1 MATEINIQES
11 VYLKHGES
19 EENRLTSESF
29 EEKVTKLLGNKVK
42 QLETSSQVAETVN
55 TPLETGKPTAE
66 SGTFFQALSVPM
78 VIADEH
84 SKIPESC
91 NAAKQ
96 TEPEE
101 ETTKFEEKAI
111 GNEVCEED
119 APEKVE
125 SEVGSKLFDSMAPI
139 KKEALEKNQG
149 DSDGVTSSEDAACE
163 DIKETTEHDVTT
175 VADLIKEQ
183 DRYFVKEEPGD
194 KSIDAQ
200 EAIEQCEIGS
210 KGIEEQKSKENID
223 KIEQDEEIRPVKV
236 ENGNS
241 SVELNEAIPTL
252 NKDED
257 EEKEQEVNVLEKD
270 QDKDDITST
279 KEVTFE
285 GGLQE
290 KNDHNEDNEHEF
302 VKAKASIEDDT
313 DVYVSTQTI
322 PVQESIKNEEPDDE
336 KAIEKEVCEEN
347 DPEKAELGGIE
358 ISDSVVPSQ
367 KEPVNV
373 IEKDQGDSDGVTSSQ
388 EAPCVD
394 VEEST
399 TVQHV
404 TTVID
409 FKEQDL
415 NEKPREFIEEETED
429 KSLDAQEAS
438 EEFVKGT
445 KEDVEQNP
453 EERVKKTEKE
463 EETEEIE
470 PGVEIE
476 EKKEQNE
483 LLPAITTDVC
493 IPTQTKSQVEETE
506 QEEEDAQNDNG
517 LKEKSDN
524 PSIKEVCEETGSEN
538 AEYEEIAT
546 VNKGENGDE
555 EEEQEVNVLEK
566 DEGENDVTTAQD
578 VAFEK
583 DLPEKNHHNEYNE
596 SEVVTA
602 EESKEKDTEVI
613 GSSEKTEPSDVCIST
628 LTEPKEETTEKNEE
642 EAVESDGGQ
651 TNSGTSMVKEI
662 HEENVSEKT
671 EAEEGLNLSDSFS
684 TALNENET
692 VREDEDQEKE
702 QEICVSEEGQGGRD
716 EVTSSENASNKDIKE
731 ATIGQHDT
739 TVASF
744 ETGQGLSAT
753 HREIIIEAEK
763 SNDAQEETEQYDD
776 GANGE
781 REQKLEESVDETANS
796 CSKNEQEEYTEEI
809 KPSVETIEEKDV
821 CISTQIESQ
830 EEATKNEENAI
841 ESDGDKVKT
850 TEYEVKATESEE
862 NNDEETIKNDDGQ
875 TEKPERPLTEVVCE
889 ATSTEMAESEEGV
902 KHFDSFSTT
911 LNENETLSREEK
923 LEKEDEIKTS
933 EEVQSGDDVTIS
945 QNASN
950 DDKKEDEIKT
960 TIGQHDTTEAN
971 VDEGQGVNTMPKE
984 IFIEAEDKTIDAEEM
999 SLELGQP
1006 NEQNVEETHP
1016 CEAINENPE
1025 DEINKEDKDLSHEI
1039 VEDTNDNNT
1048 KEEKC
1053 TIEQEPVEKHS
1064 GQDEVSKEKVN
1075 DLNGTTEV
1083 EPRED
1088 ITPSA
1093 SLEDTSNSEK
1103 KKAES
1108 EILPIEDH
1116 ETVSKVQ
1123 IPELVPK
1130 SEESVLKEECFIS
1143 ETETHLD
1150 EEKEIVTKEISSD
1163 EKTEVEGDGDD
1174 VTSSQIASS
1183 EDTQEITAGQHV
1195 KTVAYVEDGQGVS
1208 STPKEILIEEVE
1220 DKYIDAEEIS
1230 RIPNEQNVD
1239 ETRPCPSE
1247 TTSENPEDENKKVD
1261 KDLSHES
1268 VEDTNDDTTEGE
1280 NPTLEQEPVEEHNDR
1295 DEVPKEKVTDLN
1307 ETIEAE
1313 PQEDITPCASLET
1326 STEYTSNSEKEKERT
1341 NLPIEDLET
1350 VSEVQIPELVPK
1362 SEDSVLKEE
1371 SFISETEKHL
1381 DEEKEIVSKE
1391 ISSDEKTEVQ
1401 GGEDDVTS
1409 SQNASGEDIQETT
1422 TEQHVTTVEYV
1433 EDGQGVSAMPKEIL
1447 IEEAEDKSID
1457 ATEISLEL
1465 GQPNEQNA
1473 KETHPY
1479 LSEIISENP
1488 EDEIKKED
1496 KDLSHESVKDTN
1508 DDTIK
1513 EEKRTLEQEPV
1524 EEHSGQDD
1532 VSKENVTDLSETTE
1546 VEPQEDII
1554 PSTSLETSTEDT
1566 SNSEKEKAES
1576 ENFPIEDLETV
1587 SEIQIPELVPK
1598 SEESVLKEECLISE
1612 TEKHLEEEKEIVLKD
1627 IPSDEKTEQKT
1638 EIKQETVKEVCEET
1652 SSEKPKLEEGLELS
1666 DSSNMK
1672 INEKEITILKDD
1684 DEEKDHEVNMSAESQ
1699 GEDNITSSH
1708 NEVSEEKEELKE
1720 KNYYNEGNAGDGVDE
1735 DAEEIKSSV
1744 ETKEY
1749 IEHVIATNVCSSKQ
1763 NKTDEETMENEEKNG
1778 EKAIEYDEN
1787 ETLSGEENLIKK
1799 KQDVEET
1806 KMGEHATTVTYIEE
1820 GQSLATVTK
1829 DVHDKEEGDKA
1840 FVVQEESEQYD
1851 DGANDKEQQPEEHT
1865 DLTSSQNASNEDIKD
1880 TTIDQHDT
1888 TVAYVKEGQGVIAMP
1903 KDILKEAEDKSIDAE
1918 EISLELR
1925 KPNEQNV
1932 DETCPCPSEIISEN
1946 PEYENKKVDK
1956 YLAQKSVEDTH
1967 DNNTEVEKPTLEQVP
1982 VEEHNDQDEV
1992 SKEKVTDLNETT
2004 EVEPQEDITPY
2015 ASLETSTE
2023 DTSNSKKEKAES
2035 ENLPT
2040 EDLETVSE
2048 VQIPE
2053 LVPKSEDSVLK
2064 EECFISETETHL
2076 KEEKGTIIKE
2086 ISSDEKTKQTTEIKQ
2101 EIVKEECEE
2110 TRSEKAEFEEG
2121 FELSNEKGITGF
2133 EDENQGKDQEIN
2145 MSAESQCE
2153 DNITSSRKEASEE
2166 KEDLQVSNES
2176 DFIKSRE
2183 GVDEDIEEVK
2193 SSVETKEN
2201 TEHVITTNVCSS
2213 TQIEPVEETTKN
2225 EERNGEKAID
2235 NDENEKVSREEN
2247 LENKQEDVCSS
2258 AQTEPKEETTYNEEM
2273 NEEATENDDGQMNL
2287 ENQKKKQELEISE
2300 LQSGGDDVISS
2311 QNASNED
2318 IKETSIGQHATTM
2331 AHFEEGLG
2339 VNAITKEILK
2349 EELEDKSVNAQEA
2362 SEQSENGAKENIEQ
2376 QPEESVDKH
2385 VHFCSESIEGST
2397 KEEADAENKEIE
2409 SELEAEKQA
2418 GRTEDR
2424 SEMKDET
2431 VLAEKVTKE
2440 LGQPN
2445 EQNVEEI
2452 HACLTE
2458 TISETTEDKITKK
2471 DEDISHDS
2479 TEHINENITK
2489 EEKCFPDGIT
2499 KEIEIS
2505 TLEHEPVGEQ
2515 NDSQDEVSKGRFTD
2529 SNETTA
2535 VEPQEDATPSS
2546 SLGTSTEDTSS
2557 SDKAKAES
2565 ENLPI
2570 EDLESVSEVHILE
2583 VTPISEDSKMK
2594 EECLTSATATAT
2606 HVEEENGTVTRES
2619 PSDENLEIHGSTQQ
2633 PENSYST
2640 IEESVSQLEQPGE
2653 INSHYENRDMKE
2665 DVTQE
2670 TQLNSTEDSSEMV
2683 KDVILT
2689 KEIEQVTL
2697 EMQKE
2702 KELNYF
2708 KEQIV
2713 EEDIYSPELDEKS
2726 AQNQKEIVH
2735 EISNSDSIPVENP
2748 EVTETNVH
2756 GQIGQEDNSCESKVT
2771 NDKVDQEP
2779 KEESIPSL
2787 EDAAKVESQVDLSNT
2802 ESTAYPSE
2810 TEKLAT
2816 RALESDCDVQIS
2828 EVVADSEDSK
2838 VKEEFTV
2845 LETAEYTY
2853 ENVEEQDRKT
2863 NGISSAPDKE
2873 QENVTEAPAKS
2884 DEAKSSHLIIEEKAL
2899 TKENL
2904 EVHGELELT
2913 SEPMIEEDQVTIE
2926 RVIEEDQNTIET
2938 KPRPDS
2944 DITCENITDDQTL
2957 EFKLEHTSG
2966 KDLEDGK
2973 GDKEEDATLAPE
2985 NEIKSSESQNETTKN
3000 IILTDEVAVE
3010 TEKEKE
3016 RSEIKG
3022 QVSEEDNCPTELD
3035 NTSTPNQKELAN
3047 EIEYS
3052 KPIPVEDTEV
3062 TEVKAESQI
3071 VENIQAAEDLN
3082 CSSKASPI
3090 IETSKVEM
3098 HEDTEQTTTIIEEV
3112 KDDSIDEASKDK
3124 IIPVLE
3130 DSKASELQVDLPEI
3144 ESTDTALNGQDS
3156 MKLSEDV
3163 SCRTQETTEEQ
3174 GVLIS
3179 QLADREIL
3187 EEKDVEPKSEVQTFS
3202 EDQRSIKEEAQ
3213 GSFGVEIKGENEAVE
3228 DVIINEVLLED
3239 EKAKESK
3246 GIKDIINE
3254 DAKLN
3259 QSTSDTDEVCQIE
3272 RSSSRPRELLE
3283 AKDTVEDTEDPKF
3296 LPDNLN
3302 VKDDTFTVVKG
3313 PNEDREVIASEIGR
3327 LEKTVTEENIIKA
3340 DADKEKV
3347 TLGEPQAD
3355 DSAKATCDST
3365 MSSTEQ
3371 DVVARSEESGDDDM
3385 LKLEEKPTEVPEITT
3400 EVAEIVPT
3408 CREASATD
3416 VKIREQGELVH
3427 RGSQEPSEENT
3438 LLSQN
3443 DNNTENLE
3451 VLPSVEKDAIEGV
3464 DKRFEE
3470 ALVIDVQK
3478 HEKDLDHETKAKIV
3492 DVESN
3497 VECSEI
3503 EPLHLDT
3510 KEATSEFI
3518 NQENQREQKKEA
3530 DESIEAVIPVEDVKT
3545 STREIEVGSVDV
3557 EVPSVTDATADKAN
3571 SKTVEVHEAG
3581 KEEGSAMK
3589 QEQLELDAPETFGT
3603 ATTEDFKISQKSV
3616 TDDLINISQTH
3627 PEVQKYEVS
3636 AYTVDKQS
3644 PNEPHQK
3651 ESTES
3656 KILTEKIDS
3665 SHEQGEPIA
3674 KSLIPEAANLKA
3686 NEALGTE
3693 PQTSKTVSID
3703 QKEKSESVDP
3713 AKFKMAGVLQEQAK
3727 RNSEVAE
3734 TLIGERDSALT
3745 KDQQVEKEEVGE
3757 SGVKTDEEGE
3767 EEEEDNEIGSCSDAP
3782 VMVEASKDMEVKAP
3796 KKSHNILSGVGSKVK
3811 HSIAKVKKAIT
3822 GKSSPPKPPSPK
3834 AKNQVVG

>member
-11 VYLKHGES
+11 VYLKNGES

-29 EEKVTKLLGNKVK
+29 EEKVTELLVNKVK

-55 TPLETGKPTAE
+55 TPLETSKPTAE
-66 SGTFFQALSVPM
+66 SGIFFQALSVPM
-78 VIADEH
+78 VIADEK
-84 SKIPESC
+84 SNTPESC
-91 NAAKQ
+91 KPAKQ
-96 TEPEE
+96 TEPKE
-101 ETTKFEEKAI
+101 ETIKFEEEAI
-111 GNEVCEED
+111 ENEVREED

-139 KKEALEKNQG
+139 MKETLEKNQG
-149 DSDGVTSSEDAACE
+149 DSDGVTSSQDAACE

-183 DRYFVKEEPGD
+183 DRDFVKEEPED
-194 KSIDAQ
+194 KSVDAQ
-200 EAIEQCEIGS
+200 EASEQCEIGS
-210 KGIEEQKSKENID
+210 KDIEEQKSEENID

-270 QDKDDITST
+270 QDKDDITSAE
-279 KEVTFE
+279 EVTFE

-290 KNDHNEDNEHEF
+290 KNDHNEDNEHEV

-313 DVYVSTQTI
+313 DVYVSKQTT
-322 PVQESIKNEEPDDE
+322 PVKESIKNEEPDDE
-336 KAIEKEVCEEN
+336 KAIEKEVCEE
-347 DPEKAELGGIE
+347 KAELEGGIE
-358 ISDSVVPSQ
+358 ISDSVMPSQ

-394 VEEST
+394 LDET
-399 TVQHV
+399 

-429 KSLDAQEAS
+429 KSLDAQEAN
-438 EEFVKGT
+438 EECEKGA
-445 KEDVEQNP
+445 KEDIEQNP
-453 EERVKKTEKE
+453 EGSVKKTEKE
-463 EETEEIE
+463 EETEEIK
-470 PGVEIE
+470 PGVEI

-493 IPTQTKSQVEETE
+493 IPIQTKSQVEETE
-506 QEEEDAQNDNG
+506 QEEEDTQNDDG
-517 LKEKSDN
+517 LKEKSDS
-524 PSIKEVCEETGSEN
+524 PSIKEVCEETGSEK

-555 EEEQEVNVLEK
+555 EKEQEVNVLEK
-566 DEGENDVTTAQD
+566 DESKDDVTSAQD

-583 DLPEKNHHNEYNE
+583 DLPEKNHHNEDNE
-596 SEVVTA
+596 SDVVTA
-602 EESKEKDTEVI
+602 EESIEKDTEVI
-613 GSSEKTEPSDVCIST
+613 GSSKKTEPSDVCIST
-628 LTEPKEETTEKNEE
+628 LTEQEEETTEKNDE

-651 TNSGTSMVKEI
+651 TNNSGTPMVKEI
-662 HEENVSEKT
+662 HEENVSEKN
-671 EAEEGLNLSDSFS
+671 EAEQGLKLSDSSS

-692 VREDEDQEKE
+692 VRENEDQEKE
-702 QEICVSEEGQGGRD
+702 QEIYVLEESQGGRD
-716 EVTSSENASNKDIKE
+716 DVTSSENASNKDIKE

-739 TVASF
+739 TVAYS

-753 HREIIIEAEK
+753 SREILIEAEDK
-763 SNDAQEETEQYDD
+763 SVDAREETKQYDD
-776 GANGE
+776 GANDE

-830 EEATKNEENAI
+830 EEAAKNEENAI
-841 ESDGDKVKT
+841 ESDGDKVKP

-862 NNDEETIKNDDGQ
+862 NNDEETIKNDGGQ
-875 TEKPERPLTEVVCE
+875 TEKPESPLTEVVCE

-902 KHFDSFSTT
+902 KHFDSFSMA
-911 LNENETLSREEK
+911 LNENETLSKEEK
-923 LEKEDEIKTS
+923 LEKEDEIKSS
-933 EEVQSGDDVTIS
+933 EEVQGGDDVTIS
-945 QNASN
+945 QNASSE
-950 DDKKEDEIKT
+950 DKKET
-960 TIGQHDTTEAN
+960 TIGQHDTTEAY
-971 VDEGQGVNTMPKE
+971 VEEGQGVNAMPKK
-984 IFIEAEDKTIDAEEM
+984 ILIEAEDKSIDAEEI

-1016 CEAINENPE
+1016 CQAINENPE
-1025 DEINKEDKDLSHEI
+1025 DEIKKEDKDLSHEI
-1039 VEDTNDNNT
+1039 VEDTNENNT

-1053 TIEQEPVEKHS
+1053 TIEQETVEKHS

-1075 DLNGTTEV
+1075 DLNETTEV
-1083 EPRED
+1083 DPRED
-1088 ITPSA
+1088 ITPPA

-1103 KKAES
+1103 EKTES

-1123 IPELVPK
+1123 IPELEPK

-1163 EKTEVEGDGDD
+1163 EKIEVEGGGDD
-1174 VTSSQIASS
+1174 VTSSQNASS
-1183 EDTQEITAGQHV
+1183 EDAQEITTGQHV
-1195 KTVAYVEDGQGVS
+1195 TTVAYVEEGQGVS
-1208 STPKEILIEEVE
+1208 STPKEILIEEAE

-1230 RIPNEQNVD
+1230 RKPNEQDVD
-1239 ETRPCPSE
+1239 ETRPYVSE
-1247 TTSENPEDENKKVD
+1247 IISENPEDEIKKED

-1268 VEDTNDDTTEGE
+1268 VEDTNDDTIKEE
-1280 NPTLEQEPVEEHNDR
+1280 KCTLEQEPVEEHSGR
-1295 DEVPKEKVTDLN
+1295 DDVSKEKVTDLSAIT
-1307 ETIEAE
+1307 EVE
-1313 PQEDITPCASLET
+1313 PQEGIIPSTSLET
-1326 STEYTSNSEKEKERT
+1326 STEDTSNSEKEKAESE

-1350 VSEVQIPELVPK
+1350 VSEIQIPELVPK
-1362 SEDSVLKEE
+1362 SEESVQKEE
-1371 SFISETEKHL
+1371 CFTSETEKHL

-1401 GGEDDVTS
+1401 GGGDDVTS
-1409 SQNASGEDIQETT
+1409 SQNASSEDIQETT
-1422 TEQHVTTVEYV
+1422 IDQHVTTVAYV
-1433 EDGQGVSAMPKEIL
+1433 EDGQGVSTTPKEIV
-1447 IEEAEDKSID
+1447 IEEAEGKSID
-1457 ATEISLEL
+1457 AKEISLEL
-1465 GQPNEQNA
+1465 GEPNEQNIE
-1473 KETHPY
+1473 ETHPY
-1479 LSEIISENP
+1479 LSEIISENA
-1488 EDEIKKED
+1488 EDEIKKEE
-1496 KDLSHESVKDTN
+1496 KDLSHESVEDTN
-1508 DDTIK
+1508 DDAIK
-1513 EEKRTLEQEPV
+1513 EEKCTLEQEPV
-1524 EEHSGQDD
+1524 EEHSGRDK
-1532 VSKENVTDLSETTE
+1532 VSKEKVTDLNETTE

-1554 PSTSLETSTEDT
+1554 PFTSLETSTEDT

-1576 ENFPIEDLETV
+1576 ANLPIQDLETV
-1587 SEIQIPELVPK
+1587 SEVQIPELVPK
-1598 SEESVLKEECLISE
+1598 SEESVLKEEYFISE
-1612 TEKHLEEEKEIVLKD
+1612 TETHLDEKQETITKEIS
-1627 IPSDEKTEQKT
+1627 SDEMQKTEQAT
-1638 EIKQETVKEVCEET
+1638 EIKQDTVKEICEET
-1652 SSEKPKLEEGLELS
+1652 SSEKTELEEGLKLS
-1666 DSSNMK
+1666 DSSDIK
-1672 INEKEITILKDD
+1672 INEKDRTNLKDD
-1684 DEEKDHEVNMSAESQ
+1684 EEEKDHEVDMSAESQ
-1699 GEDNITSSH
+1699 GEDNITSSQ
-1708 NEVSEEKEELKE
+1708 NEVSEEKEDLKE
-1720 KNYYNEGNAGDGVDE
+1720 KNYYNEGSEGDFIKSGEGVDE
-1735 DAEEIKSSV
+1735 DTEEIKSSV
-1744 ETKEY
+1744 ETKET
-1749 IEHVIATNVCSSKQ
+1749 ATNVCSSTQ
-1763 NKTDEETMENEEKNG
+1763 IKTDEETIVNEEKNG

-1787 ETLSGEENLIKK
+1787 EAVSGEENLEK

-1806 KMGEHATTVTYIEE
+1806 KMGEHATTVTYTEE

-1829 DVHDKEEGDKA
+1829 DVYDKEEGDKS
-1840 FVVQEESEQYD
+1840 FVVQEETEQYD
-1851 DGANDKEQQPEEHT
+1851 DGENDREQKPEEHT
-1865 DLTSSQNASNEDIKD
+1865 DVTSSQNASNEDIKE

-1888 TVAYVKEGQGVIAMP
+1888 TMAYVEEGQGVIAMP
-1903 KDILKEAEDKSIDAE
+1903 KDILIEAEDKSIDAE

-1925 KPNEQNV
+1925 EPNEQNV
-1932 DETCPCPSEIISEN
+1932 DETRPCPSEIISEN
-1946 PEYENKKVDK
+1946 PEDENNKVDK
-1956 YLAQKSVEDTH
+1956 DLSHESVEDTS
-1967 DNNTEVEKPTLEQVP
+1967 DNNTEVEKPTLEQVS

-2004 EVEPQEDITPY
+2004 EVEPQEDITPST
-2015 ASLETSTE
+2015 SLETSTE
-2023 DTSNSKKEKAES
+2023 DTSNSKKEKAKS
-2035 ENLPT
+2035 ETLPT

-2076 KEEKGTIIKE
+2076 NEEKGTITEE
-2086 ISSDEKTKQTTEIKQ
+2086 ISSDEKTEQTTEIKQ

-2110 TRSEKAEFEEG
+2110 TRSEKAEIEEG
-2121 FELSNEKGITGF
+2121 LELSNEKGITGF
-2133 EDENQGKDQEIN
+2133 EDENQEKDQEN
-2145 MSAESQCE
+2145 SVSAESQCE

-2166 KEDLQVSNES
+2166 KEGLQESNES
-2176 DFIKSRE
+2176 DFIRSRE
-2183 GVDEDIEEVK
+2183 GVDEDTEEVK

-2213 TQIEPVEETTKN
+2213 TQIEPVEETTEN
-2225 EERNGEKAID
+2225 EEKNGEKAIE
-2235 NDENEKVSREEN
+2235 NDENEIVSREEKI
-2247 LENKQEDVCSS
+2247 ENKQEDVCSS
-2258 AQTEPKEETTYNEEM
+2258 AQTEPKEETIYNEET
-2273 NEEATENDDGQMNL
+2273 NEEAIENDDGQMNL
-2287 ENQKKKQELEISE
+2287 EILENQEKKQELEISE

-2311 QNASNED
+2311 QNVSNED
-2318 IKETSIGQHATTM
+2318 IKETAIGQHATTT
-2331 AHFEEGLG
+2331 AHFEEGLS
-2339 VNAITKEILK
+2339 VNAITKEIIK
-2349 EELEDKSVNAQEA
+2349 EEVEDKSVHAQET
-2362 SEQSENGAKENIEQ
+2362 SEQSENGAKDNIEQ

-2385 VHFCSESIEGST
+2385 VNSCSKTIEGST

-2418 GRTEDR
+2418 DRTEDR
-2424 SEMKDET
+2424 SEMKDEP
-2431 VLAEKVTKE
+2431 VLTEKVTKE

-2458 TISETTEDKITKK
+2458 TTSETTEDKITKK

-2515 NDSQDEVSKGRFTD
+2515 NDSQDEVSKERFTD
-2529 SNETTA
+2529 LNETTA
-2535 VEPQEDATPSS
+2535 VEPQEDVTPSS

-2570 EDLESVSEVHILE
+2570 EDLESVSEVHIPE
-2583 VTPISEDSKMK
+2583 VIPISEDSKMK
-2594 EECLTSATATAT
+2594 EECLISATAT
-2606 HVEEENGTVTRES
+2606 HVDEENGTVTRES
-2619 PSDENLEIHGSTQQ
+2619 PSDENLESTHQ

-2640 IEESVSQLEQPGE
+2640 IEESVSQLEQTGE
-2653 INSHYENRDMKE
+2653 INSLYENRDMKE

-2670 TQLNSTEDSSEMV
+2670 TQLNSTEDSGEMV
-2683 KDVILT
+2683 KDAILT
-2689 KEIEQVTL
+2689 KEIEQVPL
-2697 EMQKE
+2697 EIEKE
-2702 KELNYF
+2702 KGLNDF

-2713 EEDIYSPELDEKS
+2713 EEDSYSPELEEKS

-2735 EISNSDSIPVENP
+2735 EISKLDSIPVENP
-2748 EVTETNVH
+2748 EVTETNIH

-2771 NDKVDQEP
+2771 NDRVDQEA
-2779 KEESIPSL
+2779 KEETIPSL
-2787 EDAAKVESQVDLSNT
+2787 EDASTVESQVNLSNI
-2802 ESTAYPSE
+2802 ESTTYPSE
-2810 TEKLAT
+2810 TEKLVT
-2816 RALESDCDVQIS
+2816 RALESDCDVQIP
-2828 EVVADSEDSK
+2828 EVVADSEESK
-2838 VKEEFTV
+2838 VKEECTV
-2845 LETAEYTY
+2845 LETAEYTD
-2853 ENVEEQDRKT
+2853 ENKVEEQDTKT
-2863 NGISSAPDKE
+2863 NEISSAPDKE
-2873 QENVTEAPAKS
+2873 QEIFTEAPTKG
-2884 DEAKSSHLIIEEKAL
+2884 DEAKSSDLIIEEKAL

-2913 SEPMIEEDQVTIE
+2913 SEP
-2926 RVIEEDQNTIET
+2926 VIEKDHVTIET
-2938 KPRPDS
+2938 KPQPKS

-2957 EFKLEHTSG
+2957 ESKLEHTTG
-2966 KDLEDGK
+2966 KDLEDAK

-2985 NEIKSSESQNETTKN
+2985 NQIKSTESQNETTKN
-3000 IILTDEVAVE
+3000 IVLTDEVAVE
-3010 TEKEKE
+3010 TEKEME
-3016 RSEIKG
+3016 RSEIEG

-3035 NTSTPNQKELAN
+3035 NITSTPNQKELAN

-3052 KPIPVEDTEV
+3052 KPIPVGDTEV

-3071 VENIQAAEDLN
+3071 VETIQAAEDLS

-3098 HEDTEQTTTIIEEV
+3098 HEDTEQTTTIVEEV

-3130 DSKASELQVDLPEI
+3130 DSKASELQVDLPEL
-3144 ESTDTALNGQDS
+3144 ESTDTPLNGQDS
-3156 MKLSEDV
+3156 MELNEDV
-3163 SCRTQETTEEQ
+3163 SCRTQETNEEQ
-3174 GVLIS
+3174 GVRIS
-3179 QLADREIL
+3179 QLAEREIL
-3187 EEKDVEPKSEVQTFS
+3187 EEKDVELISGVQTFS
-3202 EDQRSIKEEAQ
+3202 EDQRSIKEKAQ
-3213 GSFGVEIKGENEAVE
+3213 GSFGVEIKGAKSENEAVE

-3254 DAKLN
+3254 EAKLN

-3272 RSSSRPRELLE
+3272 RSSSRPDELFE
-3283 AKDTVEDTEDPKF
+3283 AKDSVEDTEDPKF
-3296 LPDNLN
+3296 LADNLN
-3302 VKDDTFTVVKG
+3302 VKDETFTVVKG
-3313 PNEDREVIASEIGR
+3313 PIEDSEVIASEIER

-3355 DSAKATCDST
+3355 DSAKATYDST

-3371 DVVARSEESGDDDM
+3371 DVIARSEESRDDNM
-3385 LKLEEKPTEVPEITT
+3385 LKLEEKPTEVPENTT
-3400 EVAEIVPT
+3400 EVAKIVPE

-3427 RGSQEPSEENT
+3427 HGSQEPSEENT

-3443 DNNTENLE
+3443 GKNTENLE
-3451 VLPSVEKDAIEGV
+3451 VLPSVEKDGIEGV

-3478 HEKDLDHETKAKIV
+3478 HEKDLDHETKDKIE

-3503 EPLHLDT
+3503 EPLHLEI

-3557 EVPSVTDATADKAN
+3557 EVPSVTDATANKSN

-3589 QEQLELDAPETFGT
+3589 QEPLELDAPETFGT
-3603 ATTEDFKISQKSV
+3603 ATTQDLKISQKSV

-3627 PEVQKYEVS
+3627 PEVQKYEVP

-3656 KILTEKIDS
+3656 KTLTEKIDS

-3674 KSLIPEAANLKA
+3674 KSLIPEPANLKA
-3686 NEALGTE
+3686 NEASGTE
-3693 PQTSKTVSID
+3693 PQTSKTAFID
-3703 QKEKSESVDP
+3703 QKEKSESVEP
-3713 AKFKMAGVLQEQAK
+3713 AKFKMADVLQEPAK
-3727 RNSEVAE
+3727 GNSEVAE

-3745 KDQQVEKEEVGE
+3745 KDQQVEKEEIGE

-3767 EEEEDNEIGSCSDAP
+3767 EEEEDNEDDEKIGSCSDAP

-3822 GKSSPPKPPSPK
+3822 GKSSPKPPSPK